1 MSELQP
7 SVNESPVVSVAHA
20 SPIVSAN
27 GGGDFLSLADA
38 GKNLFLTGQAG
49 TGKSTLLRQWL
60 AGNGR
65 DADVVA
71 PTGIA
76 ALNIGGMT
84 IHRWAGIGLGPQ
96 PGEDL
101 EEFANHLDEKGARN
115 VREAKQRIRQCRVLV
130 CDEISMLPGR
140 LLAFLDVWLRRCRGR
155 MAPFGGIQMI
165 CSGDFL
171 QLPPVRR
178 DNSPH
183 DWAFASE
190 FWERAGFQTVRLT
203 KVWRQDEPELLAA
216 LNDVRRG
223 RLTRASSATL
233 AKCVKMF
240 QPAHL
245 TRLCT
250 HNRDVDKVNRAML
263 DDLPGPEHTY
273 LAEFTPPGDEH
284 VKEFFAKASVTP
296 QELHLRLGA
305 RVMFTTNDAQ
315 GRYVN
320 GTTGVVTRLTH
331 FSVDVTTDDGQTL
344 GVDQFE
350 WHQNPRDRRGATMR
364 QLPLRLAYAMTI
376 HKAQGTTLAGAYID
390 IRAALEPGQ
399 AYVAL
404 SRVKTLA
411 GLWLKASPTYIATCP
426 RALAFQEG
434 GK

>member
-1 MSELQP
+1 MT
-7 SVNESPVVSVAHA
+7 
-20 SPIVSAN
+20 
-27 GGGDFLSLADA
+27 DFLTLADS
-38 GKNLFLTGQAG
+38 GDNIFLTGQAG

-65 DADVVA
+65 DADVTA

-101 EEFANHLDEKGARN
+101 DAFADHLDENGSRS
-115 VREAKQRIRQCRVLV
+115 VREAKQRIRQCRTLV
-130 CDEISMLPGR
+130 IDEVSMLPGR

-155 MAPFGGIQMI
+155 MAPFGGIQVI
-165 CSGDFL
+165 ATGDFL
-171 QLPPVRR
+171 QLPPVRK
-178 DNSPH
+178 DMSQSH

-190 FWERAGFQTVRLT
+190 FWERAGFHTIRLT

-223 RLTRASSATL
+223 RLTPASRATL
-233 AKCVKMF
+233 GRCVKMF
-240 QPAHL
+240 PPATM

-263 DDLPGPEHTY
+263 DDLPGPERTY
-273 LAEFTPPGDEH
+273 TAEFTPPGDER
-284 VKEFFAKASVTP
+284 VREFFAKGSITP
-296 QELHLRLGA
+296 LELSLRKDA
-305 RVMFTTNDAQ
+305 RVMFTVNDAQ
-315 GRYVN
+315 GRFVN
-320 GTTGVVTRLTH
+320 GTTGRVASLTP
-331 FSVDVTTDDGQTL
+331 FSVDVETDDGTL
-344 GVDQFE
+344 VGVDQFE

-364 QLPLRLAYAMTI
+364 QLPLRLAYALTI
-376 HKAQGTTLAGAYID
+376 HKAQGCTLAGAYID

-404 SRVKTLA
+404 SRVKSLD
-411 GLWLKASPTYIATCP
+411 GLWLKAMPSYIAVCP

-434 GK
+434 KQS

>member
-1 MSELQP
+1 
-7 SVNESPVVSVAHA
+7 VNYETFSQ
-20 SPIVSAN
+20 
-27 GGGDFLSLADA
+27 LAA
-38 GKNLFLTGQAG
+38 TGVNIWLTGRAG
-49 TGKSTLLRQWL
+49 TGKSTIIRQWL
-60 AGNGR
+60 ANGGSI
-65 DADVVA
+65 ADVVA

-76 ALNIGGMT
+76 ALNVGGMT
-84 IHRWAGIGLGPQ
+84 LHRYCGIGLGPQ
-96 PGEDL
+96 DGESIGDFIQHL
-101 EEFANHLDEKGARN
+101 EEQGSRSVRDAR
-115 VREAKQRIRQCRVLV
+115 QRIRQCSILV
-130 CDEISMLPGR
+130 CDETSMVSGR
-140 LLAFLDVWLRRCRGR
+140 LLDTMDALFRHVRGR
-155 MAPFGGIQMI
+155 MAPFGGVQVI
-165 CSGDFL
+165 CLGDSL

-178 DNSPH
+178 DQSKPY
-183 DWAFASE
+183 DWFFDSE
-190 FWERAGFQTVRLT
+190 AWGRGHFQKLNLE
-203 KVWRQDEPELLAA
+203 KVWRQDEPELLSA

-223 RLTRASSATL
+223 RLTPASRRTL
-233 AKCVKMF
+233 EGCVKMF
-240 QPAHL
+240 PPANL

-250 HNRDVDKVNRAML
+250 HNRDVDRINRAML

-296 QELHLRLGA
+296 QELHLRKGA

-320 GTTGVVTRLTH
+320 GTTGYVRRLGP
-331 FSVDVTTDDGQTL
+331 FCVDVETDDGQL
-344 GVDQFE
+344 VGADQFE

-411 GLWLKASPTYIATCP
+411 GLWLKAAPNFIAVCP

>member
-1 MSELQP
+1 MNYETFSQLAATG
-7 SVNESPVVSVAHA
+7 VN
-20 SPIVSAN
+20 IW
-27 GGGDFLSLADA
+27 
-38 GKNLFLTGQAG
+38 LTGRAG
-49 TGKSTLLRQWL
+49 TGKSTIIRQWL
-60 AGNGR
+60 ANGGSI
-65 DADVVA
+65 ADVVA

-76 ALNIGGMT
+76 ALNVGGMT
-84 IHRWAGIGLGPQ
+84 LHRYCGIGLGPQ
-96 PGEDL
+96 DGESIGDFIQHL
-101 EEFANHLDEKGARN
+101 EEQGSRSVRDAR
-115 VREAKQRIRQCRVLV
+115 QRIRQCSILV
-130 CDEISMLPGR
+130 CDETSMVSGR
-140 LLAFLDVWLRRCRGR
+140 LLDTMDALFRHVRGR
-155 MAPFGGIQMI
+155 MAPFGGVQVI
-165 CSGDFL
+165 CLGDSL

-178 DNSPH
+178 DQSKPY
-183 DWAFASE
+183 DWFFDSE
-190 FWERAGFQTVRLT
+190 AWGRGHFQKLNLE
-203 KVWRQDEPELLAA
+203 KVWRQDEPELLSA

-223 RLTRASSATL
+223 RLTPASRRTL
-233 AKCVKMF
+233 EGCVKMF
-240 QPAHL
+240 PPANL

-250 HNRDVDKVNRAML
+250 HNRDVDRINRAML

-296 QELHLRLGA
+296 QELHLRKGA

-320 GTTGVVTRLTH
+320 GTTGYVRRLGP
-331 FSVDVTTDDGQTL
+331 FCVDVETDDGQL
-344 GVDQFE
+344 VGADQFE

-411 GLWLKASPTYIATCP
+411 GLWLKAAPNFIAVCP